1 MSQLKDSDIYP
12 RFEFRLSH
20 EEKEWLVQELDFLK
34 EKFSADGIPIPK
46 NDIIMAALRH
56 GLRYLR
62 EREKVNSDLSGP
74 GRINCAKWSD

>member
-46 NDIIMAALRH
+46 SDLIMAALRH

-62 EREKVNSDLSGP
+62 ERKKVNPPD
-74 GRINCAKWSD
+74 